1 MGTLNLVHSLGARS
15 KPPRNRKFV
24 RRNHRII
31 DLMGRYED
39 GRLPLNDYLDKISQT
54 IGKKNTIN
62 CCYCCFL
69 LDIFILISFLVSLM
83 HLYK

>member
-54 IGKKNTIN
+54 IGKKHNKLLLLLFSIGHI
-62 CCYCCFL
+62 YSHIISCFTYA
-69 LDIFILISFLVSLM
+69 SV
-83 HLYK
+83 